1 MQEKIPDAHCSFPP
15 NALPIN
21 SNNFQPCNSNF
32 QNHYPNFVNPY
43 QMNYLASTLPPLSL
57 TKFSGIYSEWPSW
70 RDTFV
75 SMIDS
80 SFMLIDIQ
88 KFHYLKISLSGEPAA
103 LLSDIP
109 VTSMNYAI
117 ACKKLS
123 SRYERP
129 EIIVESLINQFV
141 NIPHVKSNNSSLR
154 KLLMILIAFFVLWTV
169 WVLLQ

>member
-57 TKFSGIYSEWPSW
+57 TKFSAIYSEWPSW

-80 SFMLIDIQ
+80 SRTA
-88 KFHYLKISLSGEPAA
+88 KF
-103 LLSDIP
+103 
-109 VTSMNYAI
+109 V
-117 ACKKLS
+117 
-123 SRYERP
+123 
-129 EIIVESLINQFV
+129 
-141 NIPHVKSNNSSLR
+141 
-154 KLLMILIAFFVLWTV
+154 
-169 WVLLQ
+169 